1 MDRDVISDELLTDT
15 DIDKV
20 EPKHIRFD
28 SIHTYD
34 RNLQIFY
41 RPTSAKPK
49 SKVSMPYNLNSMSL
63 N

>member
-15 DIDKV
+15 GIDKV
-20 EPKHIRFD
+20 ELKHIRFD

-34 RNLQIFY
+34 RNLQSFY

-49 SKVSMPYNLNSMSL
+49 NKVSNAI
-63 N
+63 